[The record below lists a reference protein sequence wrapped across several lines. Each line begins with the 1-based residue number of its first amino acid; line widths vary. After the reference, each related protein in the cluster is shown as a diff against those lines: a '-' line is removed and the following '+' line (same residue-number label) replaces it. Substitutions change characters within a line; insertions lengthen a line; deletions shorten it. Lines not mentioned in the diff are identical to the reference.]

1 MRFHITAFYLAFAII
16 WAGSILLVGL
26 AEFIWPEYGRAFL
39 VFCAS
44 IYPGYHPGTGPGSVI
59 IGTIYGFIDGAIGG
73 AVFAWIY
80 NRIANR
86 HSN

>member
-1 MRFHITAFYLAFAII
+1 MRFHITAFSLAFAII

-26 AEFIWPEYGRAFL
+26 TEFIWPEYGRAFL
-39 VFCAS
+39 EFVAS

-73 AVFAWIY
+73 ALFAWIY
-80 NRIANR
+80 NRIAKP
-86 HSN
+86 HSS